1 MYLMGLK
8 KTVEENGYPSYVNFE
23 INPREYT
30 IAFEPAGLNHIGQNG
45 EVRIN
50 YLNKKLE
57 TKESIPVIFEKDET
71 NPYDKNAVKI
81 YIETESGERIDC
93 GFVPKYPI
101 IGEDGEFFNQW
112 FYRNLDKFKSP
123 VLTYDWGYPCYMVVC
138 ELKDQHKEERDKIEA
153 KEEAEALYNL
163 YRMMKEEGLPADYED
178 YIDSGSSYSSTSQS
192 GHAPTLFDDILEGI
206 GCLLNFACYSIV
218 ISVAAGLLMA
228 ALQVLA
234 IPIVIILFFMLISA
248 FSSKK

>member
-8 KTVEENGYPSYVNFE
+8 KTVEENGYPSYINFE
-23 INPREYT
+23 INPGEYT

-45 EVRIN
+45 GVRID
-50 YLNKKLE
+50 YLNKEFE
-57 TKESIPVIFEKDET
+57 TKEDIPVIFEKDET

-93 GFVPKYPI
+93 GFVPKYPK
-101 IGEDGEFFNQW
+101 IGEKAECFNQW
-112 FYRNLDKFKSP
+112 FYRNLDKFKPP
-123 VLTYDWGYPCYMVVC
+123 VLTYDWDNHCYMVVC
-138 ELKDQHKEERDKIEA
+138 ELKYQHREERDKVEDKANTKLI
-153 KEEAEALYNL
+153 LYSQL
-163 YRMMKEEGLPADYED
+163 KEEGFPADYED

-206 GCLLNFACYSIV
+206 GCLLNFAFYSIV

-228 ALQVLA
+228 ALHVLA